1 MNNESN
7 ILLLEDM
14 TTLTKERI
22 EKLKKDNNGELSEFI
37 QRQRDSKK
45 IVFLLERIGYLPSNF
60 NGKCLIPLLQN
71 HNDNIR
77 LLAVKNIGK
86 LCSDSYLEALLKV
99 LKQDRDSMVRRE
111 AVSAIGRMRSR
122 KAIPTLLD
130 ILTNRDP
137 KIVMQA
143 IRGLLVFKTDP
154 TVRKKLIDIAEH
166 KNEMVQ
172 SIIRK
177 EFNNGHASVSTLK
190 HTEYPDF
197 INNVVVHGEVRE
209 VLKHV
214 PDDSIHLTFTS
225 PPYYNARDYSIYQS
239 YKDYLEF
246 LASVFKEVY
255 RVTKEGR
262 FFVLNTSP
270 IIIPRAGR
278 QYSSKRY
285 PIPFDIHPYLIE
297 MGWEFIDDIIWLK
310 PEASVKN
317 RNAGFLQHRKP
328 LAYKPNSITEM
339 LMVYRKK
346 TDNLIDWNIRQYP
359 YKIINKS
366 KVNENYETTN
376 VWKIDPTF
384 DKIHTAVFPIE
395 LCNRVVKYYSYE
407 GDLVFDP
414 FAGRGTLGKAAMNL
428 NRHFFLTE
436 INETYVNRIKEEL
449 TKNRDIFS
457 TNFKQPRFVNMAT
470 FTTMAKAKNI

>member
-1 MNNESN
+1 
-7 ILLLEDM
+7 M

-22 EKLKKDNNGELSEFI
+22 EKLKKSNNGELSSFI
-37 QRQRDSKK
+37 QNQMDSKK
-45 IVFLLERIGYLPSNF
+45 IVFLLEKIGYLPSNF
-60 NGKCLIPLLQN
+60 NGKCLIPLLHN
-71 HNDNIR
+71 SNDNIR

-86 LCSDSYLEALLKV
+86 LCNDFYLDAILKV
-99 LKQDRDSMVRRE
+99 LKHDQDSMVRRE
-111 AVSAIGRMRSR
+111 AASAIGRMRSR
-122 KAIPTLLD
+122 KAIPILLD
-130 ILTNRDP
+130 TLNDQDP

-154 TVRKKLIDIAEH
+154 DVQKKLLDTSSH
-166 KNEMVQ
+166 KNEMIQ
-172 SIIRK
+172 SIIHK
-177 EFNNGHASVSTLK
+177 EFNNGHASTSTVK

-209 VLKHV
+209 ALKHV
-214 PDDSIHLTFTS
+214 PNESVHLTFTS
-225 PPYYNARDYSIYQS
+225 PPYYNARDYSTYQS
-239 YKDYLEF
+239 YKDYIEF
-246 LASVFKEVY
+246 LASVFKEIH

-262 FFVLNTSP
+262 FFILNTSP

-285 PIPFDIHPYLIE
+285 PIPFDIHPYLVD

-328 LAYKPNSITEM
+328 LAYKPNSVTEM

-346 TDNLIDWNIRQYP
+346 TDTLIDWNIKQYP
-359 YKIINKS
+359 SKIINKS
-366 KVNENYETTN
+366 RIKESYETTN
-376 VWKIDPTF
+376 VWRIDPTF

-395 LCNRVVKYYSYE
+395 LCDRIIKLYSYI
-407 GDLVFDP
+407 GDIVFDP
-414 FAGRGTLGKAAMNL
+414 FAGRGTLGKAAINL

-436 INETYVNRIKEEL
+436 MNETYIKRIKEEL
-449 TKNRDIFS
+449 SKSGDMFLDD
-457 TNFKQPRFVNMAT
+457 FKKPRFVDIKA
-470 FTTMAKAKNI
+470 FISMAKSI

>member
-1 MNNESN
+1 
-7 ILLLEDM
+7 M

-22 EKLKKDNNGELSEFI
+22 EKLKKSNNGELSSFI
-37 QRQRDSKK
+37 QHQMDNKK

-60 NGKCLIPLLQN
+60 TGKCLIPLLN
-71 HNDNIR
+71 NPSDNLR

-86 LCSDSYLEALLKV
+86 LCNDFYLDAILKV
-99 LKQDRDSMVRRE
+99 LKHDQDSMVRRE
-111 AVSAIGRMRSR
+111 AVSTIGRMRSR
-122 KAIPTLLD
+122 KAVPILLD
-130 ILTNRDP
+130 TLSDQDP

-154 TVRKKLIDIAEH
+154 NVRKKLLDTSIH
-166 KNEMVQ
+166 KNEMIQ
-172 SIIRK
+172 SIIHK
-177 EFNNGHASVSTLK
+177 EFNNGYASTSTVK

-209 VLKHV
+209 TLKYV
-214 PDDSIHLTFTS
+214 PSESIHLTFTS
-225 PPYYNARDYSIYQS
+225 PPYYNARDYSIYPS

-246 LASVFKEVY
+246 LASVFKEIH

-262 FFVLNTSP
+262 FFILNTSP

-285 PIPFDIHPYLIE
+285 PIPFDIHPYLVE

-328 LAYKPNSITEM
+328 LAYKPNSVTEM

-346 TDNLIDWNIRQYP
+346 TDKLIDWNIKQYP

-366 KVNENYETTN
+366 RIKESYETTN
-376 VWKIDPTF
+376 VWRIDPTF

-395 LCNRVVKYYSYE
+395 LCNRIIKLYSCI
-407 GDLVFDP
+407 GDIVFDP
-414 FAGRGTLGKAAMNL
+414 FAGRGTLGKAAINL
-428 NRHFFLTE
+428 NRRFFLIE
-436 INETYVNRIKEEL
+436 MNETYINRIKEEL
-449 TKNRDIFS
+449 SKSGDMFLDD
-457 TNFKQPRFVNMAT
+457 FKKPRFVDMKT
-470 FTTMAKAKNI
+470 FISMTKSL